1 MPSVGP
7 AELIIVLAL
16 ALIVFGPK
24 KLPELGKSLGRG
36 LHEFRSSVANPSE
49 SLVDGGDKGPSA
61 DADAAGTQ
69 QSDSVNRA

>member
-36 LHEFRSSVANPSE
+36 LHEFRSSVTNPSE
-49 SLVDGGDKGPSA
+49 RTIDAADEGLDP

-69 QSDSVNRA
+69 RADSTNRA